1 MLAGQVIVEMV
12 VAGRAAKNT
21 RFFLLGAAVASVL
34 EEANEERESK

>member
-21 RFFLLGAAVASVL
+21 RFFFARRGGGVGAGG
-34 EEANEERESK
+34 SK